1 MEERGLFFILFV
13 LAVAF
18 TSVNCSCKSDLRH
31 LKYCLK
37 NNTLVHEAKVCS
49 RVFCKDRHGAD
60 KAEEEEILVRPK
72 LNSLGVCGVFLF
84 FGRCVHL
91 WFQVLMS
98 VNS

>member
-1 MEERGLFFILFV
+1 MEERGLLFILFV

-18 TSVNCSCKSDLRH
+18 TSVNCSCKSYLRQ

-37 NNTLVHEAKVCS
+37 NNTLVHKAKVCS

-72 LNSLGVCGVFLF
+72 LNRLGVCGVFLF
-84 FGRCVHL
+84 LDAVYIYGFR
-91 WFQVLMS
+91 S
-98 VNS
+98 